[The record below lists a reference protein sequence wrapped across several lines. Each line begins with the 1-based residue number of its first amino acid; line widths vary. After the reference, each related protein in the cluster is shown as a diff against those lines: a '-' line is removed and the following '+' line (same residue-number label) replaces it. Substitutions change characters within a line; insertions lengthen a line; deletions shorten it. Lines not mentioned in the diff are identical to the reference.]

1 MLVNNEEDFMP
12 NKPASQNLI
21 DQMKRQISIKS
32 NGSGSKKSKHRNRS
46 QTLGPTNN
54 NLSGSRTNSV
64 GPVNADNPGMYQASG
79 QPQKDKSIHSLH
91 AKRSTDEKEMTRSF
105 MSSNYVKDSGVKD
118 LNVFDC
124 EPLPDIRETSNRDSS
139 ADNSG
144 DHNDA
149 KPRKNDRYKT
159 NQVYKQKLNGTGR
172 APKNMIFR
180 EMNRSNTSSDMDGVQ
195 SLSSGYTE
203 HSTIKETSDFRG
215 YAIGFACGF
224 FLSFFGI
231 FAVLLCSKR
240 KRSCDG
246 AVHGALASGI
256 LLLIVFNS
264 YFVALIQG
272 MSQSTEHMEHK
283 SCAANQGI
291 NSPHLTHSE
300 QFGYEKKIFP
310 GNDNA
315 LNTSDNKVIYP
326 GYNHPN
332 QEGFNQ
338 PSGYGNV
345 IYNGQ
350 KAQTKDQSVQ
360 TEGNFGDSN
369 NPRNKAGLD
378 NGKVVEQV
386 TESHLRDQSNTS
398 FTDPNAGGF
407 LQPSDSSLKTVTP
420 DIQTLDHRIRLL

>member
-32 NGSGSKKSKHRNRS
+32 NGSGSKKNKHRNRS
-46 QTLGPTNN
+46 QTIGPNSN
-54 NLSGSRTNSV
+54 KLSGSRTNSV
-64 GPVNADNPGMYQASG
+64 GPVNADHPGMYQASG
-79 QPQKDKSIHSLH
+79 QPQPGKSIHSLH

-124 EPLPDIRETSNRDSS
+124 EPLPDIRETSNRGSNG
-139 ADNSG
+139 DNSDDLNEG
-144 DHNDA
+144 

-180 EMNRSNTSSDMDGVQ
+180 EMNHSNASSDMEGVQ

-203 HSTIKETSDFRG
+203 HSAAKETKDFTG

-231 FAVLLCSKR
+231 FVVLLCSKR
-240 KRSCDG
+240 KRSCEG

-264 YFVALIQG
+264 YFVAMLQG
-272 MSQSTEHMEHK
+272 MSDSTDHMQHK
-283 SCAANQGI
+283 SCLAKLGV
-291 NSPHLTHSE
+291 NSPQLTHSE
-300 QFGYEKKIFP
+300 QFGYEKKVFP
-310 GNDNA
+310 GNENA
-315 LNTSDNKVIYP
+315 LNSSAEKVIYP
-326 GYNHPN
+326 GNN
-332 QEGFNQ
+332 NGAQQEFNQ
-338 PSGYGNV
+338 GAGYGNV

-350 KAQTKDQSVQ
+350 KVQTKDESVQ
-360 TEGNFGDSN
+360 TEGNFGDSSN
-369 NPRNKAGLD
+369 LENKAELD

-398 FTDPNAGGF
+398 FTDPNTGSF
-407 LQPSDSSLKTVTP
+407 LQPSDSTLKPVTS